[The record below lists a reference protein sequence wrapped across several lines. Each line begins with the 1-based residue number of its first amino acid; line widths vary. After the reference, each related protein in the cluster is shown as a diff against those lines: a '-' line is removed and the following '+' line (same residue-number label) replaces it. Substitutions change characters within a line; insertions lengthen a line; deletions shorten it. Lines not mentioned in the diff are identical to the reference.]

1 MKDII
6 VAADIYKM
14 LSTLL
19 QDTNVT
25 SFQDHMTQFQKHL
38 PTVSTEFA
46 TYFQREWHG
55 KAETW
60 AYCYRTRMGIN
71 TNMAV
76 EAFHQ
81 VFKYNYLKGKVNK
94 RVDNCLN
101 SLLQYMRDKA
111 FDRAIKF
118 TKGRSA
124 HKMKLIEDRH
134 NKSKECK
141 ICIHQYLC
149 DCPGSLIHNT
159 ICKHVHLLHRY
170 FQNFPR
176 NKTYRTPSRHTTARR
191 C

>member
-1 MKDII
+1 MGRNPRRLLCTWHVDRTWLSELRVKVKDII

-46 TYFQREWHG
+46 TYFQCEWHG
-55 KAETW
+55 KADTW

-101 SLLQYMRDKA
+101 SLL
-111 FDRAIKF
+111 
-118 TKGRSA
+118 
-124 HKMKLIEDRH
+124 DRH

-149 DCPGSLIHNT
+149 DCPDSLIHNT
-159 ICKHVHLLHRY
+159 ICKHVHLLHQY
-170 FQNFPR
+170 FQNFPT